1 LNNKISFVKFIP
13 YNWQFKVMTAGSAR
27 AKQPSVQGS
36 TLSTDRH
43 SVN

>member
-1 LNNKISFVKFIP
+1 
-13 YNWQFKVMTAGSAR
+13 MTAGSAR